1 MIIQARSLSSKFPN
15 NSLSLL
21 STHCEWLKH
30 DKNEKVTL
38 QCRRI
43 LESYMPC
50 CSWGSCSSSVPLIFY
65 IYIYIFAEIYASGQ
79 PSHSQVGFINYD
91 CFHFG
96 ARGYNFSLYW
106 IMSRGAQIIFING
119 RFLWW
124 VKTET
129 LIIEN
134 KYWVL
139 DFCSYLENQLN
150 G

>member
-1 MIIQARSLSSKFPN
+1 MNLLLAWLRRNTISIKSSWKENLTTEILIFCVVKIWLFKHVPCPQNFPMTLSL
-15 NSLSLL
+15 SLSLL

-50 CSWGSCSSSVPLIFY
+50 CSWGSCSSNVPLIFS
-65 IYIYIFAEIYASGQ
+65 IYIFAEIYASAQ

-96 ARGYNFSLYW
+96 ARGYSFSLY
-106 IMSRGAQIIFING
+106 
-119 RFLWW
+119 
-124 VKTET
+124 
-129 LIIEN
+129 
-134 KYWVL
+134 
-139 DFCSYLENQLN
+139 
-150 G
+150 